1 MSEQDSLF
9 KEPGMND
16 QPNTT
21 PEGAPTPFSARG
33 SNDSDLAQQLRTTQ
47 RQLSNLMLVLLVV
60 SGTLAIFLL
69 QQVRYARADVGSLQ
83 AQAQQIEQARQ
94 MIADYNANNVPAMKN
109 FIQQLG
115 EYATTHPDVLPVLAK
130 YGLATRRPNPAP
142 AQTP

>member
-16 QPNTT
+16 QSNT
-21 PEGAPTPFSARG
+21 APDSSHTPFSGRSPAG
-33 SNDSDLAQQLRTTQ
+33 PDLALELKTTQ

-69 QQVRYARADVGSLQ
+69 QQVRYAKADLGSVQ
-83 AQAQQIEQARQ
+83 GQAQQLEQARQ
-94 MIADYNANNVPAMKN
+94 MIADYNANNVPAMSN
-109 FIQQLG
+109 FLQQLG
-115 EYATTHPDVLPVLAK
+115 EYAKTHPDVMPILAK
-130 YGLATRRPNPAP
+130 YGLATRTANAAP